1 MTLDIHTQRRIP
13 RTLIAT
19 AWAGTSPLTADL
31 STHAGLAQHQLM
43 IGCTGTPSSAVVT
56 VAARAIGSGF
66 FANVGTINL
75 SGVSS
80 GRLLFSGIFD
90 AIQLTVTPAF
100 SGITAAV
107 QLDSQGT
114 DFLLEGPQGG
124 SGPTG
129 PTGPVSSVGLAA
141 PSFLTVTGS
150 PVTSSGTLTLALASQ
165 SQNEVFASPS
175 GAAGAPGFRSL
186 VLGDLPAGVGEL
198 AAAQTWTGANTY
210 TEGLQIN
217 GGNATGGQVALNANG
232 TGYNTI
238 LRNDG
243 FSFYILLSGSTGGS
257 FNSFR
262 PFAIDLST
270 AALTLDAS
278 GAGAKFGGA
287 IYNHIGTVAAYSA
300 VAPSAVT
307 VGASPWVYQNTNA
320 YGVFLHI
327 YGVTAVG
334 SSLQVSKDNSTY
346 VTVASGGADESTYV
360 PPGFYA
366 KFTFSTAP
374 SGASIVPV

>member
-1 MTLDIHTQRRIP
+1 MATFPTPQFDALTITAGGAVTGITSADVGAVPTTAEGAASGVATLDAGAHLVATQFPALTGDI
-13 RTLIAT
+13 TTTAGSTAT
-19 AWAGTSPLTADL
+19 ALKAVGTAGTYGSASVIPVITTDAEGRV
-31 STHAGLAQHQLM
+31 SNVTLA
-43 IGCTGTPSSAVVT
+43 
-56 VAARAIGSGF
+56 
-66 FANVGTINL
+66 
-75 SGVSS
+75 
-80 GRLLFSGIFD
+80 
-90 AIQLTVTPAF
+90 
-100 SGITAAV
+100 TAAA
-107 QLDSQGT
+107 T
-114 DFLLEGPQGG
+114 
-124 SGPTG
+124 
-129 PTGPVSSVGLAA
+129 VSSVALAA
-141 PSFLTVTGS
+141 PSIFTVTGS
-150 PVTSSGTLTLALASQ
+150 PVTSAGTLTLTLSSQ
-165 SQNEVFASPS
+165 AQNEIFASPN

-217 GGNATGGQVALNANG
+217 GLNANGGQVVLNLNG

-238 LRNDG
+238 LRNDNS
-243 FSFYILLSGSTGGS
+243 SFFILLSGSTGGS

-270 AALTLDAS
+270 AALSLDGS
-278 GAGAKFGGA
+278 GAGATFGGA

-327 YGVTAVG
+327 YGVTAAG

-346 VTVASGGADESTYV
+346 VTVASGGGDESTYV

-374 SGASIVPV
+374 SGASIVPI